1 MLLHLREQ
9 ATFIFVPTARTDGK
23 CRSGAAAPLAGAAL
37 LNRKEVDAMTDM
49 ELLAMPK
56 VGPEQAARYLQNGT
70 SAQEIRVKA
79 QNGICPFCKAEKGS
93 GRYRYRVLVNA
104 LIKYKAGEM

>member
-1 MLLHLREQ
+1 
-9 ATFIFVPTARTDGK
+9 
-23 CRSGAAAPLAGAAL
+23 
-37 LNRKEVDAMTDM
+37 MTDM

-79 QNGICPFCKAEKGS
+79 QNGLCPYCKAEKGK
-93 GRYRYRVLVNA
+93 GRYRYRVLVGA
-104 LIKYKAGEM
+104 LIKYRAGEA